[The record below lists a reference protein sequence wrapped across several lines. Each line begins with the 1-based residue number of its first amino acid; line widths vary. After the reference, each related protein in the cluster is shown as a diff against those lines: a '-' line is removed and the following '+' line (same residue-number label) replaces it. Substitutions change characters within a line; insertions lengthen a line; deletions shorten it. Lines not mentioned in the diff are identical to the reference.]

1 MTTAVFGSTVS
12 IHYTGTLDDGSQ
24 FDSSAGR
31 EPLSFKLGAGHI
43 IPGLE
48 KAIAGMAVGEKKTVK
63 IHHEEAYG
71 PRNDAQ
77 LEVLPRSALPDDVV
91 PHVGMQLQ
99 AEAPN
104 GMPVLLQVAAVTDD
118 TFTIDSNH
126 PLAGQDLTFA
136 VEIVSI
142 S

>member
-1 MTTAVFGSTVS
+1 MTTAVFGSNVT

-63 IHHEEAYG
+63 IPHEEAYG

-77 LEVLPRSALPDDVV
+77 MEVLPRSMLGDDVV

-104 GMPVLLQVAAVTDD
+104 GMPVLLVVAAVTDD

-136 VEIVSI
+136 VEIISI

>member
-1 MTTAVFGSTVS
+1 M
-12 IHYTGTLDDGSQ
+12 
-24 FDSSAGR
+24 
-31 EPLSFKLGAGHI
+31 
-43 IPGLE
+43 
-48 KAIAGMAVGEKKTVK
+48 
-63 IHHEEAYG
+63 
-71 PRNDAQ
+71 
-77 LEVLPRSALPDDVV
+77 LPRSALPDDVV